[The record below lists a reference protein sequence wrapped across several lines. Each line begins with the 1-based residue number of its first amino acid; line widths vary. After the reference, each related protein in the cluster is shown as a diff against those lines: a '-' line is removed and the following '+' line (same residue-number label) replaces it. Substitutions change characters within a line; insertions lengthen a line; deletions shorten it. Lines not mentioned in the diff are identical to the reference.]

1 MYKARLV
8 TKRFDQVDGLDF
20 VETFSSVFKPAT
32 IRLALAFSVHYN
44 WSIRKLDISN
54 VFLHSYFE
62 EEVYMK
68 KPQGYEDPNFHDHVC
83 LLHKSIYGLKQALE
97 LGS

>member
-68 KPQGYEDPNFHDHVC
+68 KPQGYEDSNLHDHVC
-83 LLHKSIYGLKQALE
+83 LLHKLIYGLKQALE